1 MVVVAVFLALRP
13 VAAEVDQRYRV
24 TARANKLEARR
35 HEHHLLGRQCEH
47 RVRVMV
53 NAVPVPVVHDAR
65 QRHYP
70 RQCAILR
77 ARCLQHH
84 HVRSALVVVLVT
96 SLRVTAREHPVTV
109 QHYRVPC
116 LRSVV
121 RRALAVRLRQHHPA
135 KLLAVIQVHGHLARL
150 RHPVSIH
157 VGFRPRLRYRLVLR
171 GHVSH
176 QSPVIGIAHALMRS
190 SLNVKRLTL
199 RLVILP
205 PSVLRR
211 RGAVVV
217 QRVALPSLTV
227 SVALRAHHP
236 RFARVAS
243 RRACR
248 SGRLLH
254 RHGPHNLRARAAQ
267 IHVASHGVEL
277 PYLQR
282 VEHRLAPHH
291 QVCHAQRVFPLRVL
305 RYPEAPLQCLVKRQ
319 RA

>member
-1 MVVVAVFLALRP
+1 MVVVAVFRALRP

-24 TARANKLEARR
+24 AARANKLKARR
-35 HEHHLLGRQCEH
+35 HEHHLLGRQYEH
-47 RVRVMV
+47 RVRVRV
-53 NAVPVPVVHDAR
+53 VIVFRVLVVHNPR

-96 SLRVTAREHPVTV
+96 SLSVTAREHPVTV

-116 LRSVV
+116 LRRVV
-121 RRALAVRLRQHHPA
+121 SRALAVRLRQHHPA

-150 RHPVSIH
+150 RHPVIIH
-157 VGFRPRLRYRLVLR
+157 VGLRPRLRYRLILR

-176 QSPVIGIAHALMRS
+176 QSPVESVAHALMRS

-199 RLVILP
+199 RLIILP

-211 RGAVVV
+211 RRAVVV
-217 QRVALPSLTV
+217 QRVALPSLAV
-227 SVALRAHHP
+227 SVALRARHP
-236 RFARVAS
+236 RFARAAS

-254 RHGPHNLRARAAQ
+254 RHGPHNL
-267 IHVASHGVEL
+267 
-277 PYLQR
+277 
-282 VEHRLAPHH
+282 
-291 QVCHAQRVFPLRVL
+291 
-305 RYPEAPLQCLVKRQ
+305 
-319 RA
+319 